1 MNFINYQFA
10 IVNYQLSIY
19 EFYAPLKYE
28 ARGYKP
34 FSFKEKVIEPH
45 SSQSIDCNHLVISF
59 SSVC

>member
-34 FSFKEKVIEPH
+34 FTFKGKVIEPH
-45 SSQSIDCNHLVISF
+45 SSQSIDCNHL
-59 SSVC
+59 